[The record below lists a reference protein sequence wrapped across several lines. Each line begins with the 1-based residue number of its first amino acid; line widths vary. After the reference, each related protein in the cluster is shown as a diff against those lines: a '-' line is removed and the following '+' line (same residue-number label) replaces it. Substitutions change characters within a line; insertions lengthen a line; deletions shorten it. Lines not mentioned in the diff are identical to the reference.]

1 MINDAKKYLLQC
13 MQYLHLIIV
22 KEGKIH
28 CKFNTYIVMKK
39 LRKVS
44 LKIQMTKRLAHLQN
58 DENNVVLQIEK

>member
-1 MINDAKKYLLQC
+1 
-13 MQYLHLIIV
+13 MQYLHLKIV

-39 LRKVS
+39 YRQVHILENTNDKKVG
-44 LKIQMTKRLAHLQN
+44 THLQN